1 MGREQPGAGCGQEVP
16 GAVGGSHPAAH
27 AEGPVGLQSGR
38 PPRGT
43 GPWDPG
49 AAGAPRLERLEM
61 GKIHSRETE
70 TIKGAEE
77 THKEV

>member
-1 MGREQPGAGCGQEVP
+1 MRGWGLRPCSPLGWKLVGCRGPGG
-16 GAVGGSHPAAH
+16 
-27 AEGPVGLQSGR
+27 
-38 PPRGT
+38 

-49 AAGAPRLERLEM
+49 APRPERLEM
-61 GKIHSRETE
+61 GKSHSTETE